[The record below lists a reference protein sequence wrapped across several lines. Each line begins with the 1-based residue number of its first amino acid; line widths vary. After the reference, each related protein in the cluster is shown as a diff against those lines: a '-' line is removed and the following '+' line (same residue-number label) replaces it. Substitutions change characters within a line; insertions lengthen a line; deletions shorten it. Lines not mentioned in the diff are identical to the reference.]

1 MKLKHLIMSFI
12 LVASTSTFAAGG
24 DIGLGTIKGIK
35 VYNNTSLKYT
45 KIYLNDNA
53 SHKTLQLCNGEGK
66 ITHKNYETE
75 PESLNQMISIA
86 LAAYMGGKKV
96 RIYAADDLTCEIT
109 FIAIQETY
117 F

>member
-1 MKLKHLIMSFI
+1 MNIKHVMTVL
-12 LVASTSTFAAGG
+12 LLASTNCYAAGG

-35 VYNNTSLKYT
+35 VYNNVPAKYT
-45 KIYLNDNA
+45 KIYLSEDA
-53 SHKTLQLCNGEGK
+53 SNKTLQSCSGEGI
-66 ITHKNYETE
+66 ITHGNYATA

-96 RIYAADDLTCEIT
+96 RIHATDDATCEIT